1 MPTVNLGQVAAT
13 VFEKI
18 TGKKPTDNIFT
29 SQALLFLLKN
39 GGGFEE
45 EDGGRLIEETLEYA
59 ENTTFRS
66 YSDLETLDTT
76 RVDVIDC
83 ARYDWK
89 EVGGTI
95 VFSNLEKKRAQG
107 RSQKINLVTTKTN
120 NAKNSLFAV
129 LNRMFY
135 QDGTG
140 NSSKD
145 VTGLATYISITP
157 TTGTVGGIN
166 RANFSFWRN
175 RATSGAKTS
184 TAFDNLRGS
193 MRTIYNQCSKGAHD
207 EQPEWVITDSTSFAG
222 YESTLVS
229 NERFMKQDKSGK
241 VDGGFRNDMLQ
252 FKGAD
257 VTFDEDCTAGYMYI
271 GNCRNLKFRY
281 PAGGWAQTFP
291 SVEPAN
297 QTAEVVKIATVG
309 NLSMNNPRRLGVIYG
324 IT

>member
-1 MPTVNLGQVAAT
+1 MPTVNLGQVTAT

-18 TGKKPTDNIFT
+18 VGKKPEDNVFT
-29 SQALLFLLKN
+29 SQALLFLLKRN
-39 GGGFEE
+39 GGFRAL
-45 EDGGRLIEETLEYA
+45 DGGRLIEETLEYA

-76 RVDVIDC
+76 RVDVFDS
-83 ARYDWK
+83 ARFDWK

-95 VFSNLEKKRAQG
+95 VISNLEKKRAQG
-107 RSQKINLVTTKTN
+107 RSAKINLVTAKAQ
-120 NAKNSLFAV
+120 NAKNSNMAV

-135 QDGTG
+135 TDGTG
-140 NSSKD
+140 NSGKD
-145 VTGLATYISITP
+145 IGGLALLIATAN

-166 RANFSFWRN
+166 RATFTFWRN
-175 RATSGAKTS
+175 RATTSAKSS

-193 MRTIYNQCSKGAHD
+193 MRTIYNQCSKGAAD
-207 EQPEWVITDSTSFAG
+207 EQPEWLIFDSTSFAG

-241 VDGGFRNDMLQ
+241 VDVGFRNDMLQ

-257 VTFDEDCTAGYMYI
+257 CTFDEDCPSGFCYV
-271 GNCRNLKFRY
+271 GNSRNLKFNY
-281 PAGGWAQTFP
+281 PEGGWAETFAP
-291 SVEPAN
+291 VEPAN

-309 NLSMNNPRRLGVIYG
+309 NLSINNPRRLGVISG